1 MLRTWLFCG
10 QCADFETVVITNRIC
25 SDSRSAKDPS
35 EDLSPI
41 TGFGGSR
48 FPCVKTTMKPALF
61 LAILVAAIPQ
71 KRKHLEGTDDLEFPV
86 ELVKSLFQLFRISKP
101 QDVIVAGH

>member
-1 MLRTWLFCG
+1 
-10 QCADFETVVITNRIC
+10 
-25 SDSRSAKDPS
+25 
-35 EDLSPI
+35 
-41 TGFGGSR
+41 
-48 FPCVKTTMKPALF
+48 MKPALF

-71 KRKHLEGTDDLEFPV
+71 ERKHLEGTDDLEFPV